1 MHEHWR
7 LTGSVGLFRSRL
19 AAAGREME
27 LAEVCERA
35 FGVAPADGGSGLV
48 MAGGIDEAKDW
59 GFCDTVFK
67 SGRLL
72 FPSVL
77 KHNAA
82 GQLAEVFAAAGDG
95 GKARLYREQARRLRK
110 AIGKTFAREDGWL
123 RSATGV
129 GNQPDVWGTAFAV
142 WSGAVEGRTARKA
155 ARALLGAYRDGSAV
169 REGLVRHIP
178 SNDRAN
184 NGLWQKSIAE
194 AGTYQNG
201 GYWGAPA
208 GWYIAAVARTEAA
221 VARAMAREYVG
232 FLRRNLRPDGM
243 SEAWEWVNSESGK
256 RNNPLYVATIA
267 LPYISLMQAGLLTAG
282 GK

>member
-1 MHEHWR
+1 
-7 LTGSVGLFRSRL
+7 
-19 AAAGREME
+19 ME

-77 KHNAA
+77 KHNVA
-82 GQLAEVFAAAGDG
+82 GQLAELFAAAGDG